1 MPTDLVEHV
10 NHAVPVQ
17 TVTSPHRNQ
26 HALIIVYVTA
36 SSLHEPISTKIHMKK
51 SFESTKYKS

>member
-1 MPTDLVEHV
+1 
-10 NHAVPVQ
+10 VPVQ
-17 TVTSPHRNQ
+17 TVTSPHRDQ

-51 SFESTKYKS
+51 SFESIKYRS